1 MQGLSKIV
9 ALRRLSRPAPPQAIL
24 DMEGEAFAPAPDIEA
39 WARAAFIDED
49 AALVNEDH
57 AHLRRADIGFLWT
70 NVPNSRQGRTIIGT
84 AERGQPQGAM
94 GKWAKA
100 RAVAQV
106 RGWFGA
112 VPDFIITIDALYAA
126 ECGDAE
132 FCALVEHEL
141 YHCAQERD
149 AFGAPRFTRYGLPIW
164 TMRGHDVEEFVGVV
178 RRYGTDA
185 AGVRELV
192 DAANSP
198 PEIGT
203 ALVARMCGTCQRRA
217 A

>member
-1 MQGLSKIV
+1 MAKV
-9 ALRRLSRPAPPQAIL
+9 TALRRLPRPMPPKALI
-24 DMEGEAFAPAPDIEA
+24 DMEGPPFVPAPEMEA
-39 WARAAFIDED
+39 WAASAFIAED

-57 AHLRRADIGFLWT
+57 AHLRRASIGFLWT
-70 NVPNSRQGRTIIGT
+70 NVPNSRQGRAIVGT

-106 RGWFGA
+106 RGWFGE

-132 FCALVEHEL
+132 FCALIEHEL
-141 YHCAQERD
+141 SHCAQEYD
-149 AFGAPRFTRYGLPIW
+149 QYGAPKFTREGRPVW

-178 RRYGTDA
+178 RRYGADA
-185 AGVRELV
+185 SGVRAMV
-192 DAANSP
+192 DAANRG
-198 PEIGT
+198 PEI
-203 ALVARMCGTCQRRA
+203 AAARVAHLCGTCGRQA